1 MKHYI
6 TQLRDDANDATIHP
20 NIERHGGFEHDG
32 VWIEDRTK
40 SPCGRFDLTPE
51 QSDETYGK

>member
-1 MKHYI
+1 MTNQEI
-6 TQLRDDANDATIHP
+6 ADQLKELADLIDTLEKRQ
-20 NIERHGGFEHDG
+20 GGFEHDG